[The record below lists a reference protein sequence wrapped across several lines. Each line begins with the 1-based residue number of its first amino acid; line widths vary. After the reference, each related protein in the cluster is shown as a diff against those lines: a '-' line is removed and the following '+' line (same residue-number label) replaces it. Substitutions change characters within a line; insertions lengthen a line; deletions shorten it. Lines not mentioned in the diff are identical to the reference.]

1 LSRLEVWL
9 HPSDPFRAPVA
20 SFNLVQN
27 FLLKNVSEPAI
38 FHLLEAVQ
46 QFCQARAMPSVISVI
61 VQNPTVRAAVLIVL
75 VAAVSFYLGTSPV
88 RRGILYHVGVFAPS
102 VVAAVVAGL
111 SAWSWKWFWLV
122 LLIGA
127 GLTALIQML
136 SYQFA

>member
-1 LSRLEVWL
+1 
-9 HPSDPFRAPVA
+9 
-20 SFNLVQN
+20 
-27 FLLKNVSEPAI
+27 
-38 FHLLEAVQ
+38 
-46 QFCQARAMPSVISVI
+46 MPSVINVI

-102 VVAAVVAGL
+102 LVAAIVAGL

-122 LLIGA
+122 LLICA
-127 GLTALIQML
+127 GVTALIQML